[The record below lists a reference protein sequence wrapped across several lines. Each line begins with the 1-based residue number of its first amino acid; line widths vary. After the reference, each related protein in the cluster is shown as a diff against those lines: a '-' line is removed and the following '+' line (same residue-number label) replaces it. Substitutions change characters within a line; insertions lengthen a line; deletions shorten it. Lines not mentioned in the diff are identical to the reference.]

1 MKLTYA
7 DAKKLTA
14 LAQSHFQLTAG
25 TPEHPR
31 AFKAMMLS
39 LRFVRHLEED
49 MTRQSK

>member
-14 LAQSHFQLTAG
+14 LAQSHFQTTHG
-25 TPEHPR
+25 TPENPR

-39 LRFVRHLEED
+39 LRFVRQIEED
-49 MTRQSK
+49 MKRKK